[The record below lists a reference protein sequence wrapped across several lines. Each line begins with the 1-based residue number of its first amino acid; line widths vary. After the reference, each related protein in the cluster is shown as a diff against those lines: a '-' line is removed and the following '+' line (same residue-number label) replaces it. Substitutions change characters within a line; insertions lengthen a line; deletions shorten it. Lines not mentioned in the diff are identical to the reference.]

1 MFALV
6 RFPTPQ
12 RAASQSPVP
21 TVVREG
27 EGTGLPQKRAPP
39 YHTARQSV
47 HGASQHCRIKISVS
61 SDHVARSPRRQ
72 RLSGPCSTLRGASM
86 LKPCLAAH
94 AVLVDPKRVRSHH
107 NGGSPH
113 SWSFRGG
120 GSCRSDP
127 LPLIST
133 APLGR
138 GLRATARGA
147 TRMGMQQQASISA
160 HHLPRSTSLWVGTGA
175 ASAQHHQSRPSS
187 SGLVLCA
194 IRPSSSHDHLALLTA
209 GRAVGHPLR
218 PPTRRPWCRPPRRAW
233 QASCV
238 ARRCYP
244 LGWAARAPV

>member
-1 MFALV
+1 LV

-175 ASAQHHQSRPSS
+175 AGAHPTKVVPHRLDSSCAPS
-187 SGLVLCA
+187 V
-194 IRPSSSHDHLALLTA
+194 
-209 GRAVGHPLR
+209 
-218 PPTRRPWCRPPRRAW
+218 PPRRTTTW
-233 QASCV
+233 PCSQQGV
-238 ARRCYP
+238 L
-244 LGWAARAPV
+244 LGTRSDRPHADLGVGRPDEHGRPRV